1 MNSHNPSPAHRRF
14 DQKCK
19 CPRQICVGTH
29 WHAIA
34 WQAIERRSLSA
45 WPGVPQ
51 IPRGAQRVQKGIPMV
66 AIRLRNWGL
75 SVSHAVLLVL
85 LLATP
90 PIAAQTPQGQPLDAA
105 DLLERIE
112 QMRAMSLDT
121 ANWQRQQAASNDSP
135 AAALDL
141 LLLDLF
147 GPQSETIPVDRTQA
161 RLHRVV
167 TAAHSGLTTDSRQ
180 LLRLLA
186 EHIDRVSQLQAQA
199 ERLNEQLD
207 IERRAHQET
216 RQKLDA
222 LRRIDQ
228 EIGARSEPS
237 AIAGD
242 KPHDR

>member
-1 MNSHNPSPAHRRF
+1 
-14 DQKCK
+14 
-19 CPRQICVGTH
+19 
-29 WHAIA
+29 
-34 WQAIERRSLSA
+34 
-45 WPGVPQ
+45 
-51 IPRGAQRVQKGIPMV
+51 
-66 AIRLRNWGL
+66 
-75 SVSHAVLLVL
+75 VSRAVLLVL
-85 LLATP
+85 LLATS
-90 PIAAQTPQGQPLDAA
+90 PIAAQAPQGQPLNAA
-105 DLLERIE
+105 ALLERIE

-121 ANWQRQQAASNDSP
+121 ANWRRQQAASDDSP

-147 GPQSETIPVDRTQA
+147 GPQSDAVPVDRTQA

-167 TAAHSGLTTDSRQ
+167 TAAHSRLTADSRQ

-199 ERLNEQLD
+199 ERLREQLD

-228 EIGARSEPS
+228 EIGARDAPS

-242 KPHDR
+242 KPNGR